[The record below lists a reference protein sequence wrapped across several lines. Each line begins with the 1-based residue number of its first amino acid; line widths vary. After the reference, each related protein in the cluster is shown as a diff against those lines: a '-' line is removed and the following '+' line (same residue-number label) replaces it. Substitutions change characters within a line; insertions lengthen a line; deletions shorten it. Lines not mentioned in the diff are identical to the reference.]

1 MIRVSLASAML
12 AGLLTASAAS
22 AEDDT
27 VYIREC
33 VTAAVEQAKTAG
45 SYTGYGAATNT
56 FSLLGGWLATGQTLE
71 YEMQVEAGK
80 GYLFV
85 GAGDRDIKD
94 LDLSVTD
101 GEATVE
107 DTEDDNTPFV
117 HIEAKAD
124 ATIRITMTNFTGSG
138 EPDFCTFIILE
149 EGGAEGSGK
158 ALVAAATELA
168 RVCAEVEQKT
178 GVKTD
183 KSPGLACLM
192 GGLFGTGG
200 ELAMNRTFHEGK
212 YALVGWGDQ
221 NAEDIDVALTEGD
234 EVIARDTETDAT
246 PVVPFEVAGDT
257 TCGLEVKMFKAKG
270 NAYGLLAVLKEQ
282 K

>member
-1 MIRVSLASAML
+1 MTKALLASAML
-12 AGLLTASAAS
+12 LGLLAGAAS
-22 AEDDT
+22 ADDDT

-33 VTAAVEQAKTAG
+33 VTAAVEQAKAAG
-45 SYTGYGAATNT
+45 SYTGYGAATNS
-56 FSLLGGWLATGQTLE
+56 FSLMGGWLSTGETLQYQME
-71 YEMQVEAGK
+71 VEEGK

-101 GEATVE
+101 GDATVE

-117 HIEAKAD
+117 HIEAKA
-124 ATIRITMTNFTGSG
+124 ATTITITMTNFAGSG
-138 EPDFCTFIILE
+138 EADFCTFIILE

-168 RVCAEVEQKT
+168 KVCQTVEKQT

-183 KSPGLACLM
+183 KTPGLACLM

-200 ELAMNRTFHEGK
+200 ELALNRTFHEGK
-212 YALVGWGDQ
+212 YALVGWGDA
-221 NAEDIDVALTEGD
+221 NAEDLDLTLTEGD
-234 EVIARDTETDAT
+234 ETIAKDTETDAT
-246 PVVPFEVAGDT
+246 PVVPFEVSGET
-257 TCGLEVKMFKAKG
+257 TCGLEAKMFKAKG
-270 NAYGLLAVLKEQ
+270 NAYGLVAILKEQ